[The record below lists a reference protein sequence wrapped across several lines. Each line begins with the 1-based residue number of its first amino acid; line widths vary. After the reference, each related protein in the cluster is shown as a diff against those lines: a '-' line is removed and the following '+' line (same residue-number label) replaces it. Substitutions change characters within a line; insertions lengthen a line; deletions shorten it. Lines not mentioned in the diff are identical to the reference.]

1 LLENL
6 ITCHHYLSQL
16 KLYCSF
22 FIHARKITH
31 LSIINR
37 KNTMKQFLLI
47 AVFCYSGLT
56 IAAESAP
63 AATEWDGSTLSDA
76 LIAKIQTA
84 NMQYTSCAATEMQ
97 KPSYASIDVRQAT
110 EGVIKAC
117 EPVLSKMRDMYLSEK
132 VPAVI
137 ADRQLK
143 KMRIQTT
150 RNVLAELMFRDA
162 SKKAGQ

>member
-1 LLENL
+1 
-6 ITCHHYLSQL
+6 
-16 KLYCSF
+16 
-22 FIHARKITH
+22 
-31 LSIINR
+31 
-37 KNTMKQFLLI
+37 MKQFLLI
-47 AVFCYSGLT
+47 AVLFYSGLSL
-56 IAAESAP
+56 AAP
-63 AATEWDGSTLSDA
+63 AAEEWDGSTLSDA

-84 NMQYTSCAATEMQ
+84 NAEYTRCAAGEMQ
-97 KPSYASIDVRQAT
+97 KPTYANIDVRQAT
-110 EGVIKAC
+110 DSVIKAC

-137 ADRQLK
+137 TDRQLK